1 MFEDELQRRLRLIFG
16 VSKVRYDLPGES
28 QEQECLFV
36 NITDSRARVSNN
48 SERARV
54 NGEIVIFANADK
66 MPFGFFSKKI
76 NQADPRLTKDLF
88 FHNMDQNE
96 RRYQNIVE
104 RRCEFVFLYH
114 GDYNPAK
121 GEITS
126 IEFA

>member
-1 MFEDELQRRLRLIFG
+1 M
-16 VSKVRYDLPGES
+16 
-28 QEQECLFV
+28 